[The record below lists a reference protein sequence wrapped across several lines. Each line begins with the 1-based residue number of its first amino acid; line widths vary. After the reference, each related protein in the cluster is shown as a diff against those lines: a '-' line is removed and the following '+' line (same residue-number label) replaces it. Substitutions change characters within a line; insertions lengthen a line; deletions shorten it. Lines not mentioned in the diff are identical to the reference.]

1 MVIPRGGIAIK
12 VIRRYPIYLYALERA
27 VERVKMPELN
37 EVREELYRQQAGYF
51 GEIAS
56 DKYVRRT
63 RIPGIVFT
71 DIQIEAA
78 PGEFIQIDT
87 LILTQRAIWLI
98 EAKKYKGALRYLH
111 APKRIER
118 TERDGSVM
126 VFPCPIVQLESQM
139 HALKGWLDA
148 QGIDLPV
155 FGTVAFASTNRW
167 EGLPEEA
174 PIIPVREIP
183 AYLEGTYRE
192 LNDCLT
198 PEAFGQIA
206 EKLGLQK
213 NLLVWEPVCKRL
225 GINANRLKRG
235 FLCPDCH
242 TQLTRATERTG
253 HCKNCDRNVKTDY
266 AQLILDWFLL
276 IHPTLNNAQLRAF
289 AKLKT
294 KQAASRILNRY
305 ELLIIGASTGTTY
318 KLNPYT
324 DLEGLEIRK
333 GKPRR
338 EVEKEV
344 TTHSG

>member
-1 MVIPRGGIAIK
+1 MVIPRGGIIIK
-12 VIRRYPIYLYALERA
+12 VIRRYPVYLYALERA
-27 VERVKMPELN
+27 IERIKMPELN
-37 EVREELYRQQAGYF
+37 EVREELYLQQAGYF

-111 APKRIER
+111 SPKRIER

-167 EGLPEEA
+167 EGLPERA
-174 PIIPVREIP
+174 PLILVREIP
-183 AYLEGTYRE
+183 TYLEGAYRE
-192 LNDCLT
+192 LDDRLT
-198 PEAFGQIA
+198 PEAFRQLA
-206 EKLGLQK
+206 ATLGLQQ

-242 TQLTRATERTG
+242 DQLIRATERTG
-253 HCKNCDRNVKTDY
+253 HCKNCDQNVKTDY
-266 AQLILDWFLL
+266 GQLILDWFLL
-276 IHPTLNNAQLRAF
+276 IHPTLNNAQLRAL

-305 ELLIIGASTGTTY
+305 ELFIIGASTGTAYT
-318 KLNPYT
+318 LNPYT
-324 DLEGLEIRK
+324 DLDGLEIRK
-333 GKPRR
+333 GKPHR
-338 EVEKEV
+338 ERVEEV
-344 TTHSG
+344 ITDSR